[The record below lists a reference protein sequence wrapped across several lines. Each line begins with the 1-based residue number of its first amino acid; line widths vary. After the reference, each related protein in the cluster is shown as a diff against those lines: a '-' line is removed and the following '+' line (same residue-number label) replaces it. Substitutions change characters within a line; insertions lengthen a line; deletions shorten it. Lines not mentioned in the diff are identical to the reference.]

1 MRGCVVS
8 IGLGIITIFVVLQSL
23 CTSAKIGDY
32 YNSLINKEDK
42 HV

>member
-8 IGLGIITIFVVLQSL
+8 MCLGIATIFIVLQSL

>member
-8 IGLGIITIFVVLQSL
+8 MSLLIVTIFIALQSL
-23 CTSAKIGDY
+23 CASAKIGDY